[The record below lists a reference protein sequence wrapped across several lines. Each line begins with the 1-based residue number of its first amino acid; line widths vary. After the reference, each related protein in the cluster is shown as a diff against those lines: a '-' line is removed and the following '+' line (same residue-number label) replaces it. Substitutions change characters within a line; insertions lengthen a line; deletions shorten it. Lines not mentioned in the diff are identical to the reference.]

1 MRDARAGEHD
11 RRESRSLG
19 VTALVVSLSLS
30 AGGCGDGARPPPR
43 TTGYDLLGNYLL
55 SYEVIPWPGS
65 LPPECDLGRL
75 SYERQEVLTREVKN
89 RIGPRL
95 EEVLGLAIGALETQV
110 RPGGFERITTPSL
123 QTNVSGLAM
132 SPDRV
137 ARVAASLG
145 FVLRQY
151 SVLVSDGTVARWSP
165 SCGVR
170 PEAVERR

>member
-1 MRDARAGEHD
+1 M
-11 RRESRSLG
+11 
-19 VTALVVSLSLS
+19 
-30 AGGCGDGARPPPR
+30 
-43 TTGYDLLGNYLL
+43 
-55 SYEVIPWPGS
+55 IPWPGS

-110 RPGGFERITTPSL
+110 RPGGFECITTPSL

-137 ARVAASLG
+137 ARGAGRCEL
-145 FVLRQY
+145 
-151 SVLVSDGTVARWSP
+151 
-165 SCGVR
+165 GVR
-170 PEAVERR
+170 AEAVLGSRQ